1 MPIYE
6 YHCEDCGR
14 RVSLLILNT
23 HNPPPLRCPRCGGEH
38 LTRLFSRFARI
49 RSEEERLARLADPGH
64 LGDLDEEDPQ
74 SVTRWMKRMGKE
86 LGEEMG
92 EDFEAVVDEA
102 LAGEGEDE
110 TTADEEC

>member
-6 YHCEDCGR
+6 
-14 RVSLLILNT
+14 
-23 HNPPPLRCPRCGGEH
+23 PPPLHCPRCGGEH

-49 RSEEERLARLADPGH
+49 HSEEERLARLADPSR